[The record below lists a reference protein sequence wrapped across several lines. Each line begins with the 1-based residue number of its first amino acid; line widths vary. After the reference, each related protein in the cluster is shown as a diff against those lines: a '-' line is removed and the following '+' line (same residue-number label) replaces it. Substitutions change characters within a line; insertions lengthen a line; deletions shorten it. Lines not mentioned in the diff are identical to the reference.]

1 MYNEMVMLG
10 IVFSLGYYELTLL
23 SPGGLIVPGYM
34 ALCLT
39 QPLRIVYTLGIALL
53 TWGLMRLL
61 SHFLILYGRRRFA
74 LAVLLSFLL
83 SAGISALGVLPF
95 QTNLI
100 ASLAPGLMVRDM
112 ERQGLWKTLAS
123 LAIVTGLLALV
134 MLWMG
139 WL

>member
-1 MYNEMVMLG
+1 MEMK
-10 IVFSLGYYELTLL
+10 SLNFRRQCIRKLTPDYAKPRSRRARIINCVSLL
-23 SPGGLIVPGYM
+23 RGM
-34 ALCLT
+34 
-39 QPLRIVYTLGIALL
+39 LRIDA
-53 TWGLMRLL
+53 
-61 SHFLILYGRRRFA
+61 HA
-74 LAVLLSFLL
+74 NADAVLLSFLL